1 MVLSSIRARLLTW
14 ILATLAFGAL
24 WMGVGAYRNVLRE
37 TEALFDYQLRQMAL
51 SLRDQGEIAPAQ
63 ASALADAD
71 FDFVVQIWSVDGRA
85 IYASRKH
92 EELPARAVL
101 GFADLSVR
109 GKTWRSFSVATPG
122 RVIQVAQPAQI
133 RKRLAAEAAL
143 RSVTPLLAV
152 APLMAVAVWWLVTLA
167 FKPLQRVAS
176 GVRARDAESLAPL
189 PLAGLPDEVTPLVQ
203 ALNALLARL
212 DASFGAQRAFV
223 SDAAHELRSP
233 LTALRLQIGR
243 LRRSPDAQE
252 REAALEA
259 LSAGVERAVRLVEQ
273 LLTLA
278 RSEPGAR
285 QAAFESV
292 DLAEVV
298 RQALADSVPFAVSRG
313 TEIELDAPEA
323 VRIDGDP
330 VALSALARNLA
341 DNAVRYAP
349 PGSQVRVQVEIDSGV
364 PVLRVD
370 DAGPGIPAADRDRV
384 FDRFVRREAAGG
396 DGEATQGTGL
406 GLAIVRNVA
415 ERHGARVTLADS
427 PLGGLRVE
435 VRFARAAAQP
445 PAIVTRA

>member
-1 MVLSSIRARLLTW
+1 MSSIRARLLTW

-24 WMGVGAYRNVLRE
+24 WMGVGAYRNVLHE

-92 EELPARAVL
+92 DELPARVVL
-101 GFADLSVR
+101 GFADVAVG
-109 GKTWRSFSVATPG
+109 GKTWRSFSVATTG
-122 RVIQVAQPAQI
+122 RVIQVAQPLQI
-133 RKRLAAEAAL
+133 RKRFAAEAAL
-143 RSVTPLLAV
+143 RSVMPLLAV
-152 APLMAVAVWWLVTLA
+152 APLMALAVWWLVTIA

-189 PLAGLPDEVTPLVQ
+189 PLADLPDEVTPLVQ
-203 ALNALLARL
+203 ALNALLQRL

-243 LRRSPDAQE
+243 LRRSADASE
-252 REAALEA
+252 REAALDA
-259 LSAGVERAVRLVEQ
+259 LAAGVERATRLVEQ

-285 QAAFESV
+285 QAALETV
-292 DLAEVV
+292 DLGELV
-298 RQALADSVPFAVSRG
+298 RQALADTVPFAASRG
-313 TEIELDAPEA
+313 TELELDAQ
-323 VRIDGDP
+323 DGVTLQGDR
-330 VALSALARNLA
+330 VALAALARNLA
-341 DNAVRYAP
+341 DNAVRYSP
-349 PGSQVRVQVEIDSGV
+349 PGSRVQVGVAIDGGS
-364 PVLRVD
+364 PLLRVD
-370 DAGPGIPAADRDRV
+370 DAGPGIPAADRERV
-384 FDRFVRREAAGG
+384 FDRFYRRQVDDVGDG
-396 DGEATQGTGL
+396 DGEAAQGTGL
-406 GLAIVRNVA
+406 GLAIVKTVGA
-415 ERHGARVTLADS
+415 RHGARVTLTDS

-435 VRFARAAAQP
+435 VRFA
-445 PAIVTRA
+445 PAG